1 MATKVSTRPL
11 SPHLMHVKWPI
22 NMVVSIVHRAT
33 GSGLA
38 TVGTLLLVWWLAAIA
53 AGKPSYDY
61 FWSWFTGPWAPLGYL
76 IGIGLTWSM
85 FQHMATGIRHFFL
98 DVGANYELKRNRMS
112 AWLTFAA
119 SAMATILFWAFL
131 TMGKH

>member
-38 TVGTLLLVWWLAAIA
+38 TVGTLLLVWWLGAIA
-53 AGKPSYDY
+53 AGRPAYD
-61 FWSWFTGPWAPLGYL
+61 
-76 IGIGLTWSM
+76 
-85 FQHMATGIRHFFL
+85 
-98 DVGANYELKRNRMS
+98 
-112 AWLTFAA
+112 
-119 SAMATILFWAFL
+119 
-131 TMGKH
+131 

>member
-1 MATKVSTRPL
+1 M
-11 SPHLMHVKWPI
+11 
-22 NMVVSIVHRAT
+22 
-33 GSGLA
+33 A

-53 AGKPSYDY
+53 AGKPAYDY

-98 DVGANYELKRNRMS
+98 DVGANYELRSNKLGSWITLS
-112 AWLTFAA
+112 ASTTV
-119 SAMATILFWAFL
+119 TILFWAYL
-131 TMGKH
+131 LMGKI

>member
-38 TVGTLLLVWWLAAIA
+38 TVGTLLLVWWLGAIA
-53 AGKPSYDY
+53 AGKPAYDY
-61 FWSWFTGPWAPLGYL
+61 FWSWFTGDWAPLG
-76 IGIGLTWSM
+76 
-85 FQHMATGIRHFFL
+85 
-98 DVGANYELKRNRMS
+98 
-112 AWLTFAA
+112 
-119 SAMATILFWAFL
+119 
-131 TMGKH
+131 